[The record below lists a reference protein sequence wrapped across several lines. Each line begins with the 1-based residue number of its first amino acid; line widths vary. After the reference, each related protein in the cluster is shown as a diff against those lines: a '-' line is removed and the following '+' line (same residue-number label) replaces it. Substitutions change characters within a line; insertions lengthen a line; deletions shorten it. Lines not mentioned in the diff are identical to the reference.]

1 MELAHVVPEIKT
13 DYGIDFVLFDG
24 EELVYGGMYG
34 DGEAGEY
41 FLGSTWFAQ
50 QYRRRDPASHEYR
63 WGILLDMVGDRS
75 LGIYQE
81 RHSVTWRDTRPL
93 VQHIWATA
101 ARLGVDEFIP
111 RPKYLVR
118 DDHLPLRNIGK
129 IPTCDVIDFEY
140 PAPDNRYWHSQ
151 EDLPNKCSP
160 ESLAKVGW
168 VMVESLRTMP

>member
-1 MELAHVVPEIKT
+1 
-13 DYGIDFVLFDG
+13 
-24 EELVYGGMYG
+24 
-34 DGEAGEY
+34 
-41 FLGSTWFAQ
+41 
-50 QYRRRDPASHEYR
+50 
-63 WGILLDMVGDRS
+63 MVGDRS

-140 PAPDNRYWHSQ
+140 PAPDNRYWHSE

-168 VMVESLRTMP
+168 VMVESLRKMP